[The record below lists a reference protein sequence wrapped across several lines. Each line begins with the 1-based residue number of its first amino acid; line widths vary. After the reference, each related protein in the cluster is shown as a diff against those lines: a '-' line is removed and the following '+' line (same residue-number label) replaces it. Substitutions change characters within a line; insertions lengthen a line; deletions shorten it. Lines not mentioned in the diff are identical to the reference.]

1 MRVLRY
7 MGGTAAPKRAAR
19 WSNRKTI
26 SVVVV
31 SVVRQPLKKEAST
44 LSHLLVRVQPHDN
57 SCSGSWQSRDCADAK
72 HCSGPDNLAR
82 GSQDE
87 LV

>member
-19 WSNRKTI
+19 VSNRKLSLF

-31 SVVRQPLKKEAST
+31 VLPTPEEKKPQRQAIS
-44 LSHLLVRVQPHDN
+44 
-57 SCSGSWQSRDCADAK
+57 
-72 HCSGPDNLAR
+72 
-82 GSQDE
+82 
-87 LV
+87 